1 MNDIAEI
8 LLSWRQA
15 PITQSLYV
23 NGVEQQTVPTQT
35 IPFVQVLGINSSI
48 NI

>member
-1 MNDIAEI
+1 MNDIAEKM
-8 LLSWRQA
+8 LSWSKA

-23 NGVEQQTVPTQT
+23 NWVEQQTVPTQT
-35 IPFVQVLGINSSI
+35 LTFLQVLGINLSI